1 MRSLF
6 ALGLATFLGGLLAA
20 AMVAPV
26 AALGW
31 SIGVIGTAAAVGSLW
46 GPVRLLSR
54 VSEGHKVS
62 AFVAL
67 LSVNGVLAGLALFG
81 AGAIWI
87 QRQNDP
93 GPGAFL
99 AGMALVY
106 CLLIGWSVQR
116 RSPE

>member
-1 MRSLF
+1 MKSLV
-6 ALGLATFLGGLLAA
+6 ALGMATFLGGLLAA
-20 AMVAPV
+20 ALVAPV
-26 AALGW
+26 AAIGW
-31 SIGVIGTAAAVGSLW
+31 SLGVLGTAAAVGALW
-46 GPVRLLSR
+46 GPVRLLAR

-62 AFVAL
+62 AFAAL
-67 LSVNGVLAGLALFG
+67 LSVNGVLAGIAMYG

>member
-1 MRSLF
+1 MRGFLT
-6 ALGLATFLGGLLAA
+6 LGIATTLGGLLAA
-20 AMVAPV
+20 AFVAPV

-31 SIGVIGTAAAVGSLW
+31 TLGVLGTAAAVGSLW

-62 AFVAL
+62 VFAAL
-67 LSVNGVLAGLALFG
+67 LSVNGVLVGLAMFG

>member
-1 MRSLF
+1 MKSLV
-6 ALGLATFLGGLLAA
+6 ALGLATFVGGLLAA
-20 AMVAPV
+20 ALVAPV
-26 AALGW
+26 AAIGW
-31 SIGVIGTAAAVGSLW
+31 SLGVLGTAAAVGALW
-46 GPVRLLSR
+46 GPVRLLAR

-62 AFVAL
+62 AFAAL
-67 LSVNGVLAGLALFG
+67 LSVNGVLAGIAMYG

-87 QRQNDP
+87 QRQNAP

-116 RSPE
+116 RPPE

>member
-1 MRSLF
+1 MKSLF
-6 ALGLATFLGGLLAA
+6 ALGLSTFLGGLLAA
-20 AMVAPV
+20 ALVAPI
-26 AALGW
+26 AATGW
-31 SIGVIGTAAAVGSLW
+31 SLGVLGTAAAVGSLV

-62 AFVAL
+62 AFAAL
-67 LSVNGVLAGLALFG
+67 LSVNGALLGLALCCFG
-81 AGAIWI
+81 GIWI